1 MCCLISIASMLGPRL
16 AILVWYLVNPLRW
29 RATFDTWVWPLLG
42 SLFLPWTTLAY
53 VVVMRNGN
61 IDGLLEWLLIVLGLL
76 FDLSSHGSGG
86 YHSRRRRRQD

>member
-61 IDGLLEWLLIVLGLL
+61 IDGLEWLLIALGLL
-76 FDLSSHGSGG
+76 FDLSSHGGG
-86 YHSRRRRRQD
+86 YRSRKRRRRD

>member
-1 MCCLISIASMLGPRL
+1 MCCLISIAGMLGPRL

-61 IDGLLEWLLIVLGLL
+61 IDGLLEWLLILVGVL
-76 FDLSSHGSGG
+76 FDLSSHGGG
-86 YHSRRRRRQD
+86 VRSRKRRRQD

>member
-1 MCCLISIASMLGPRL
+1 MCCLISIAGMLGPRL

-76 FDLSSHGSGG
+76 FDLSSHGGG
-86 YHSRRRRRQD
+86 YRSRKRRRQD